1 MLDSLLGTVP
11 DGWGTVTLDDLCRS
25 GGGGVQTGPFG
36 SQLHASDYRTA
47 GVPTVMPAN
56 IGDNRILV
64 KGIARVSEEDAG
76 RLARHRLQVGDIVY
90 SRRGDVERRA
100 LVRPTEEDW
109 LCGTGSLRV
118 RVGSSADPTWLSY
131 YLGHPAVRAWIVRH
145 AVGATMP
152 NLNSQILEALPVTTP
167 PISEQRAIAE
177 VLGALDDKIETNRRN
192 VKLLLDLIAAT
203 WLRYFGE
210 SSNEGWPTTPI
221 GDLASVVGGSTPSTK
236 VADFWD
242 GTIAWATPK
251 DLARLSSAPLLDTER
266 HITELGL
273 QQISSG
279 LLPVGTVLL
288 SSRAPIGYLA
298 IAEVPLAVNQ
308 GFVALVA
315 GGRVSN
321 LYLWQWLRSNLDEV
335 ISRANGTTFLEVSK
349 ANFRPM
355 PIEVPPE
362 GVMRS
367 WTASAATQYRLVVAK
382 EQESGRLTQVRDA
395 LLPKLL
401 SGELRVRDAETLV
414 EEAV

>member
-1 MLDSLLGTVP
+1 MSLA
-11 DGWGTVTLDDLCRS
+11 DLAAPTPNS
-25 GGGGVQTGPFG
+25 LATGPFG
-36 SQLHASDYRTA
+36 SSVGAKYFRTS
-47 GVPTVMPAN
+47 GVPLIRGSNLSVDVGRRLLDEQVVYLDLEKAAEFQRSQAVRGDLVFTCWGT
-56 IGDNRILV
+56 IGQVGLIDGRARFDRYIVSNKQMKLTPDP
-64 KGIARVSEEDAG
+64 ARVDP
-76 RLARHRLQVGDIVY
+76 LFLY
-90 SRRGDVERRA
+90 YA
-100 LVRPTEEDW
+100 LSSPRMVAA
-109 LCGTGSLRV
+109 V
-118 RVGSSADPTWLSY
+118 QAIAIGSSVPGFNLSQ
-131 YLGHPAVRAWIVRH
+131 LRQVAVV
-145 AVGATMP
+145 
-152 NLNSQILEALPVTTP
+152 LPSP
-167 PISEQRAIAE
+167 REQHAIAE
-177 VLGALDDKIETNRRN
+177 VLGALDDKIEANRRN
-192 VKLLLDLIAAT
+192 VTLVSDFIAAT
-203 WLRYFGE
+203 WLGCFGL
-210 SSNEGWPTTPI
+210 SSDSGWPTTPV

-242 GTIAWATPK
+242 GTIAWATPR

-308 GFVALVA
+308 GFIALVA

-321 LYLWQWLRSNLDEV
+321 LYLWQWLRSHLDEV

-362 GVMRS
+362 GLMRS
-367 WTASAATQYRLVVAK
+367 WTASAATQYRLIVAK
-382 EQESGRLTQVRDA
+382 EQESGRLTQLRDT

-401 SGELRVRDAETLV
+401 SGELRVRDAEALA